1 MGGLLAADTLR
12 EFVNSCRDE
21 DPLWPRIIACIGY
34 DTPVGL
40 VIFVWCH
47 TTFNSPRQYFGIHP
61 FVVKHSVTKATEYAN
76 AATTVGSVLLGSL
89 AGLGAQKATQTQ
101 QLATPQAPQSKWG
114 SAVYAVGGA
123 ILAGAVAGGAY
134 YKRDDLTQG
143 LSWATDHM
151 KYVGN
156 LWNEESLNQRVE
168 ALIDIEK
175 ERGVIFRTLVNISS
189 LSLIRR
195 STVSSAAYRLYAIL
209 PPKPPEFL
217 TSRTFIVLPK
227 YGSRSK
233 DHFLPA
239 RNAIAPDEIHGHT
252 GIFSATTN
260 DGYYQLGLTSVKI
273 IQDALMSSRGHVAS
287 SPTSSREKGKSPTKE
302 GPRT

>member
-1 MGGLLAADTLR
+1 MILQWVSLSSFG
-12 EFVNSCRDE
+12 
-21 DPLWPRIIACIGY
+21 
-34 DTPVGL
+34 
-40 VIFVWCH
+40 VI

-61 FVVKHSVTKATEYAN
+61 FVVKNSVTKASEYAD
-76 AATTVGSVLLGSL
+76 AVTTVGSALVAFVGFLK
-89 AGLGAQKATQTQ
+89 AVLGAQKATQTQ
-101 QLATPQAPQSKWG
+101 QPATPQAPPSKWG

-134 YKRDDLTQG
+134 YKRRDLSEG

-156 LWNEESLNQRVE
+156 LWDEESLNQRVE

-189 LSLIRR
+189 LSLMRC
-195 STVSSAAYRLYAIL
+195 STVSSAPYRLYAIL
-209 PPKPPEFL
+209 PPKPPKFL

-227 YGSRSK
+227 YSNRSK

-239 RNAIAPDEIHGHT
+239 RNGIAPDEIQGHT

-273 IQDALMSSRGHVAS
+273 IRDALMSSRGHVLTS
-287 SPTSSREKGKSPTKE
+287 SPTSSRKKGKSPTKE
-302 GPRT
+302 GPPRT